1 MTTKEVR
8 DQMVSRFIAGPKT
21 TAPVLDLLSAIVAS
35 GCGRKSCMTSWRT
48 FLLVGGRLAQ
58 LRYTRMVKTMRLF
71 QPSHTTGRQSVGEDV
86 GK

>member
-1 MTTKEVR
+1 
-8 DQMVSRFIAGPKT
+8 
-21 TAPVLDLLSAIVAS
+21 
-35 GCGRKSCMTSWRT
+35 MTSWRT